1 MPGKV
6 GFILRP
12 LLLAARQPLLYAYT
26 TSLEREEAQVSL
38 LILRKGHEAHHG
50 GSTPMTPFYLIDS
63 QRTHLLILSDW
74 RLELQHMNLGGE
86 DKHSAHSSAKSFFYK
101 NYYFLIVM
109 SPIQFFF

>member
-12 LLLAARQPLLYAYT
+12 LLLAARQPLLCAYM

-74 RLELQHMNLGGE
+74 RLELQHMNFREGH
-86 DKHSAHSSAKSFFYK
+86 KYSVHHS
-101 NYYFLIVM
+101 L
-109 SPIQFFF
+109 